1 VYSAVVKSE
10 VMEGLACPRGTAL
23 SPPERKTPAASL
35 PQVEG
40 LASRFDSFFE
50 KVSVGLSVVIRI
62 ILVTWIRI
70 RICIRICIRIK

>member
-10 VMEGLACPRGTAL
+10 VMEGLACPRGAAL

-50 KVSVGLSVVIRI
+50 KVSGVGLAGSENDGVAYSFQRGV
-62 ILVTWIRI
+62 L
-70 RICIRICIRIK
+70 KF

>member
-1 VYSAVVKSE
+1 MVKSE
-10 VMEGLACPRGTAL
+10 VMEGLACPRGAAL

-50 KVSVGLSVVIRI
+50 KVSVGFESF
-62 ILVTWIRI
+62 WIRI
-70 RICIRICIRIK
+70 RICIRIRIRIRICIRIK